1 MSGRSLAWVDAMRWQ
16 YYPTTFLV
24 LLVGV
29 SVSVYEGLDSYVVV
43 LWMVLGNFLL
53 HCSCSLINEYTDF
66 VTGADLVEYP
76 EMGWKATGG
85 SKVLVDQ
92 LVKPRNVLVVS
103 LLLFFGS
110 VCIWVVLGAKLGYV
124 LVLML
129 VISLGV
135 TFLYSAA
142 VSKGGFF
149 YVREILLTFGAVPLL
164 VVAVVKIL
172 SGRYSVTA
180 LTAGLIVGMQMM
192 NYLLY
197 HGLIDL
203 EADFESGKLRLT
215 RVLGLERTLLISE
228 VLVVGTFV
236 ILAVLLWFNVFPLGC
251 VLCFVLVPLAV
262 KIVHAEM
269 KKVNLL
275 RTYTEVMLLFVVSA
289 LLLSIGF
296 WL

>member
-1 MSGRSLAWVDAMRWQ
+1 MRWQ

-29 SVSVYEGLDSYVVV
+29 SVSVYEGLDSYVVI
-43 LWMVLGNFLL
+43 LWMGLGNLLL

-76 EMGWKATGG
+76 QMSWKATGG

-92 LVKPRNVLVVS
+92 LVKPQNVLVVS

-110 VCIWVVLGAKLGYV
+110 VCIWVVLGAKSGYV

-129 VISLGV
+129 IISLGV
-135 TFLYSAA
+135 TYLYSAA

-172 SGRYSVTA
+172 SGRYSITG
-180 LTAGLIVGMQMM
+180 LMAGLIVGTQMM

-203 EADFESGKLRLT
+203 EADFKSGKLRLT
-215 RVLGLERTLLISE
+215 RVLGSERTLLISE
-228 VLVVGTFV
+228 VLIVGTFV
-236 ILAVLLWFNVFPLGC
+236 GLAVFLWFNVFPLGC
-251 VLCFVLVPLAV
+251 VLCFGLVPLAV

-269 KKVNLL
+269 KKMNLL
-275 RTYTEVMLLFVVSA
+275 ERYTEVVLLFVVSA

>member
-1 MSGRSLAWVDAMRWQ
+1 MRWQ

-85 SKVLVDQ
+85 SRVLVDQ
-92 LVKPRNVLVVS
+92 LIEPRNVLVIS

-236 ILAVLLWFNVFPLGC
+236 GLAVLLWFKVFPRGC
-251 VLCFVLVPLAV
+251 VLCFGLVPLAV

-269 KKVNLL
+269 KRVNLL
-275 RTYTEVMLLFVVSA
+275 KVYTEMVLLFVVSA
-289 LLLSIGF
+289 LLLSVGF